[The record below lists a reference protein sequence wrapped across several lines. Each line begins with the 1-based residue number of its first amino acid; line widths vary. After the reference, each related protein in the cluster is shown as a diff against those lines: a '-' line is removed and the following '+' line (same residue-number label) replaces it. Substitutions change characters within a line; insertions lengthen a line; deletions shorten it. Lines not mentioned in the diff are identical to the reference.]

1 MQDALPGENDS
12 RANGLAEGS
21 DCRTRCP
28 SEGAALLCNEAPLMG
43 EQSRAMHVTEGETQS
58 ITSTSAISRHRPSPA
73 RHGSSQTILNIRVGP
88 CLSPGLHFLPPRAA
102 LAPTGAFAVRRF
114 SSFHHSGH
122 SFMQLQQHPHHS
134 LRHQRGKTAIKPK
147 SHPASNQN
155 GTALRSNRRNTP
167 LSTSQRRKTTS

>member
-1 MQDALPGENDS
+1 MRCRARMIVELMDWPKALIAGRGVHQRGRHCFATKP
-12 RANGLAEGS
+12 
-21 DCRTRCP
+21 
-28 SEGAALLCNEAPLMG
+28 PLMG
-43 EQSRAMHVTEGETQS
+43 EQSRAMHVTEGET
-58 ITSTSAISRHRPSPA
+58 HRPHPNNQLPANATPSPA
-73 RHGSSQTILNIRVGP
+73 RRDPSQAILSIRVGP

-147 SHPASNQN
+147 SHPAEQPKRDS
-155 GTALRSNRRNTP
+155 TAIQ
-167 LSTSQRRKTTS
+167 SQKHPAEHVSAT

>member
-1 MQDALPGENDS
+1 MRC
-12 RANGLAEGS
+12 RA
-21 DCRTRCP
+21 RTIVELMDWPPPLIAGRGVHQRGRHCFATKP
-28 SEGAALLCNEAPLMG
+28 PLMG

-147 SHPASNQN
+147 SHPAEQPKRDS
-155 GTALRSNRRNTP
+155 TAIQ
-167 LSTSQRRKTTS
+167 SQKHPTEHVSAT